1 MRMNPESLVI
11 PRDGFRHSFH
21 RRLEVLLMRVDVEP
35 LLQDVVRRQLRE
47 LFDDRGLMRMLRA
60 DQDAMPL
67 PPASPGWFDQEHHLA
82 AEQVDGQSTE
92 HPLGEEAGVVL
103 EDLKDPFVVERFH
116 LRFATANLSGSARAA
131 LDSFVDWFRQLPKAS
146 YLEIEGHTDATGPA
160 PYNARLRLERAENVR
175 RYPVSSTSS
184 RSTR

>member
-1 MRMNPESLVI
+1 MNPESLVI
-11 PRDGFRHSFH
+11 PSDGSRHSFH

-131 LDSFVDWFRQLPKAS
+131 LDSFVDRFRQLPTAS